1 MDAELLAT
9 NEVFVAER
17 LQSVVVARRESSVGL
32 GPDGRKRR
40 LLQHFACNPIM
51 ILVGEAPS
59 YQGCRFSGVPFTS
72 QKVILAGRVPH
83 IEERGRLTSRKLS
96 FTERSAT
103 ASGEC

>member
-1 MDAELLAT
+1 MNTELLDT
-9 NEVFVAER
+9 LTRFSSPNVFNPW
-17 LQSVVVARRESSVGL
+17 SSRDEKDCVGL

-72 QKVILAGRVPH
+72 ERLILDGRVPR

-103 ASGEC
+103 IVW